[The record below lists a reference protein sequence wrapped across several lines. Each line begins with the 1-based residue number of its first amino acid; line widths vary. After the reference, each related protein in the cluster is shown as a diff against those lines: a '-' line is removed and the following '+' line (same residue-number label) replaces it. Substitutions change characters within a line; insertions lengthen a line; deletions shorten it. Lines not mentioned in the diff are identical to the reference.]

1 MPDTLV
7 NEGATAR
14 LGRIE
19 GDLRV
24 GRGATISAE
33 SGDRVTISGTAY
45 FEGPVEIDCN
55 FECGRMRVEGKGFG
69 PSGNVIVKG
78 DLLAHGDLEIDASA
92 EVRGTITAERIDVG
106 GHLESVGATSKG
118 IRVGG
123 HMKIKG
129 SVKAED
135 VDVGGHMTVD
145 GNVDIANLRVGG
157 HAEVGGG
164 SIKGDIKVRGH
175 LRTSGKLSYGTIQV
189 YGHLTLPAGSTGESL
204 TAHGKVDF
212 EGDAFCK
219 ALEVDGV
226 ANAEGDLG
234 TGNLKVN
241 GKLDVRGS
249 LTAEE
254 KIEVFGSAETKRQ
267 VECGTFVVGG
277 RMVASS
283 VIVSGKADVAGQVST
298 GQGLKAKEVAVGTGS
313 QIDGPVVGEV
323 VEVGKGL
330 MSGGF
335 WANVSTMHTLGR
347 LTRVDDVY
355 GKEVRI
361 EKYSQAKRIYGETI
375 RMQAGSMA
383 DEANYTKEADIS
395 EGVHLGKSPK
405 KVDRLPAPPL

>member
-1 MPDTLV
+1 MNAGT
-7 NEGATAR
+7 TAR
-14 LGRIE
+14 LGRVE

-33 SGDRVTISGTAY
+33 SGDRVVVTGTAY
-45 FEGPVEIDCN
+45 IEGPADIDCN

-69 PSGNVIVKG
+69 PSGNVVVKG
-78 DLLAHGDLEIDASA
+78 ELLAQGELEIDASA
-92 EVRGTITAERIDVG
+92 EVRGTITAESIDVG
-106 GHLESVGATSKG
+106 GHLESLGATSKG
-118 IRVGG
+118 VRVGG

-157 HAEVGGG
+157 HAEIGGG

-175 LRTSGKLSYGTIQV
+175 FRTFGKLSYGTIQV
-189 YGHLTLPAGSTGESL
+189 YGHLTLPAGSEGESL

-219 ALEVDGV
+219 VLEVNGV
-226 ANAEGDLG
+226 ANAKGDLA
-234 TGNLKVN
+234 TDSLKVN

-249 LTAEE
+249 LKAEE
-254 KIEVFGSAETKRQ
+254 KIEVFGSAETKGK
-267 VECGTFVVGG
+267 VECGTFLAGG
-277 RMVASS
+277 RMVANS
-283 VIVSGKADVAGQVST
+283 VIASGKVDVGGEIWTSR
-298 GQGLKAKEVAVGTGS
+298 GLKAKEITVGAGS
-313 QIDGPVVGEV
+313 RVNGPVVGEI
-323 VEVGKGL
+323 VEVGKG
-330 MSGGF
+330 MVFGGF

-355 GKEVRI
+355 GKEVRV
-361 EKYSQAKRIYGETI
+361 EKYSQAKRIFGETI

-395 EGVHLGKSPK
+395 EGVHLEKPPK
-405 KVDRLPAPPL
+405 KVDRLPEPPL

>member
-7 NEGATAR
+7 NAGTTAR
-14 LGRIE
+14 LGRVE

-24 GRGATISAE
+24 GRRATISAE
-33 SGDRVTISGTAY
+33 SGDKVVVRGTAY
-45 FEGPVEIDCN
+45 FEGPVDIDCS
-55 FECGRMRVEGKGFG
+55 FECGKMRVEGKGFG
-69 PSGNVIVKG
+69 PSGNVVVKG

-135 VDVGGHMTVD
+135 VDVGGHMTVE
-145 GNVDIANLRVGG
+145 GSVEIANLRVGG
-157 HAEVGGG
+157 HAEIGGG

-175 LRTSGKLSYGTIQV
+175 FRTFGKLSYGTIQV
-189 YGHLTLPAGSTGESL
+189 YGHLTLPAGSEGESL

-219 ALEVDGV
+219 VLEVDGV
-226 ANAEGDLG
+226 ANAEGDLAAE
-234 TGNLKVN
+234 NLKVN

-249 LTAEE
+249 LKAKE
-254 KIEVFGSAETKRQ
+254 KIEVFGSAETKRE
-267 VECGTFVVGG
+267 VECGTFVAGG
-277 RMVASS
+277 RMAAES
-283 VIVSGKADVAGQVST
+283 VIVSGRADLGGQVWTSR
-298 GQGLKAKEVAVGTGS
+298 GLKAKEVAVGAGS
-313 QIDGPVVGEV
+313 RINGPVVGEI

-330 MSGGF
+330 MYGGF
-335 WANVSTMHTLGR
+335 WANVSTMQTLGR

-355 GKEVRI
+355 GKEVSI
-361 EKYSQAKRIYGETI
+361 ERYSQAKRIYGETI

-395 EGVHLGKSPK
+395 EGVHLEKPPK